1 MYAHEKDKIRRD
13 HPAMLPFLMCW
24 QDGSGDSGVDL
35 LNMQSEP
42 ACVAADEQ
50 GEAAFEDVVF
60 ASQ

>member
-50 GEAAFEDVVF
+50 GEAAF
-60 ASQ
+60 